1 MGFIRENYI
10 SIIILSILLLGL
22 LIIFAILN
30 DNFKDVPPFKIK
42 DKNIEKFDN
51 TELPDAFCK
60 KFQPTP
66 HLLKKHCKTLG
77 VSGCHIPK
85 CCILINGKEC
95 VPGDSKGPTFL
106 SKNGIYYNIKN
117 FQH

>member
-42 DKNIEKFDN
+42 DKNIEK
-51 TELPDAFCK
+51 
-60 KFQPTP
+60 
-66 HLLKKHCKTLG
+66 
-77 VSGCHIPK
+77 
-85 CCILINGKEC
+85 
-95 VPGDSKGPTFL
+95 
-106 SKNGIYYNIKN
+106 
-117 FQH
+117 